1 MSEIEFEKKY
11 RERHNRWRD
20 KTRDQLSFFNNLLL
34 TISIGF
40 LSFVFANEQYSHKLE
55 ICSVNQNLY
64 IIMSV
69 ILILISIL
77 SGLLV
82 ANTRLYDFR
91 ITAHIVQIRSWVNEK
106 LPIQTHNYG
115 NLLKF
120 ILIFKVIFGKCRKI
134 EYRNCVKLEY
144 MSKTEKRVFLKDFR
158 NLRCDAHNLGGLTWL
173 NLNCQIIFFLLSII
187 CFVVSHF
194 SI

>member
-1 MSEIEFEKKY
+1 MSEKENKFH
-11 RERHNRWRD
+11 ERHIRWRD

-40 LSFVFANEQYSHKLE
+40 LSFVFANEQYSQKLE

-106 LPIQTHNYG
+106 LPTQTHNYG
-115 NLLKF
+115 IGLKL

-144 MSKTEKRVFLKDFR
+144 MSKTEKRDFLKNFR
-158 NLRCDAHNLGGLTWL
+158 NLRCDAHNLGSLTWL
-173 NLNCQIIFFLLSII
+173 NLNFQILFFLLSII
-187 CFVVSHF
+187 FFAISHF
-194 SI
+194 QFN

>member
-1 MSEIEFEKKY
+1 MSEMENKFH
-11 RERHNRWRD
+11 ERYIRWRD

-40 LSFVFANEQYSHKLE
+40 LSFVFANEQYSQKLE
-55 ICSVNQNLY
+55 ICSVNQSFY

-69 ILILISIL
+69 FLILISIF

-91 ITAHIVQIRSWVNEK
+91 ITAHIIQIRSWVNEK
-106 LPIQTHNYG
+106 LPFQTHNYG
-115 NLLKF
+115 IWLKF
-120 ILIFKVIFGKCRKI
+120 ILILKVIFGKCRKI

-144 MSKTEKRVFLKDFR
+144 MSKTEKRDFLKNFR
-158 NLRCDAHNLGGLTWL
+158 NLRCDAHNLGSLTWL
-173 NLNCQIIFFLLSII
+173 NLNFQILFFLLSII
-187 CFVVSHF
+187 FFVISHL
-194 SI
+194 

>member
-1 MSEIEFEKKY
+1 MIEKENKY
-11 RERHNRWRD
+11 HERHIRWRD

-40 LSFVFANEQYSHKLE
+40 LSFIFANEQYSNKLE
-55 ICSVNQNLY
+55 ICSVNQNFY

-69 ILILISIL
+69 VLILISIF

-82 ANTRLYDFR
+82 VITRLYDFR

-115 NLLKF
+115 IWLKF

-158 NLRCDAHNLGGLTWL
+158 NLRCDAQNLGGLTWL
-173 NLNCQIIFFLLSII
+173 NLNCQISFFLLSMIF
-187 CFVVSHF
+187 FVTSHL
-194 SI
+194 